1 MQDKTRL
8 RPPGKPRA
16 NPGHRAAKTA
26 GTITRSAAEELGLK
40 ALLFL
45 AEDEGRLI
53 RFLAETGLDPEGLK
67 SQAGTPA
74 TLAAVLGHLLDDESL
89 LLVFT
94 AGAGIDPVDLQS
106 AFLALGGVPTWD
118 SV

>member
-1 MQDKTRL
+1 MTR
-8 RPPGKPRA
+8 G
-16 NPGHRAAKTA
+16 
-26 GTITRSAAEELGLK
+26 AAEELGLK
-40 ALLFL
+40 ALLFM

-53 RFLAETGLDPEGLK
+53 RFLAETGLDPQGLK

-74 TLAAVLGHLLDDESL
+74 TLAAILGHLLGDESM

-94 AGAGIDPVDLQS
+94 SGAGIDPVDLQS
-106 AFLALGGVPTWD
+106 AFLALGGATTWD

>member
-1 MQDKTRL
+1 MRE
-8 RPPGKPRA
+8 RPPGSLF
-16 NPGHRAAKTA
+16 KTA
-26 GTITRSAAEELGLK
+26 RGRAPSLRPGTMSKPAAQDLGAR

-53 RFLAETGLDPEGLK
+53 RFLSETGLDPAGLQE
-67 SQAGTPA
+67 QAGTDT

-94 AGAGIDPVDLQS
+94 SAAAVEPEDVQS
-106 AFLALGGVPTWD
+106 ARASLGGTATWD

>member
-1 MQDKTRL
+1 MTGVQTCAL
-8 RPPGKPRA
+8 P
-16 NPGHRAAKTA
+16 
-26 GTITRSAAEELGLK
+26 ISRSAAEELGLK

-94 AGAGIDPVDLQS
+94 TAAGLEPTDVQS
-106 AFLALGGVPTWD
+106 AGRTLGGTATWD